1 MSTYVVEEEVVVGQK
16 VVVVGQKVVVV
27 DQKVVVEGQKVV
39 VVDQKV
45 VVVDQKV
52 VVEDQREVVEDQ
64 REVVEGPHVGMFGL
78 SGRLG
83 NQGGGIL
90 SLLLLLGNLTVHL
103 GSLIINK
110 GIGTNIL

>member
-27 DQKVVVEGQKVV
+27 DQKVVVVG
-39 VVDQKV
+39 
-45 VVVDQKV
+45 
-52 VVEDQREVVEDQ
+52 Q

-83 NQGGGIL
+83 NRGGGIL

-103 GSLIINK
+103 ESLIINK
-110 GIGTNIL
+110 GIGTNILLCVYLKTSFTFTGPIL